1 MVFDPMIFKLQS
13 ENILHFSLENEE
25 FIIKYFVFYIAFLKI
40 SCYKRTVLY
49 STHFFNVGYAGI
61 PGRPQPL
68 IAAF

>member
-1 MVFDPMIFKLQS
+1 MRDAII
-13 ENILHFSLENEE
+13 NY
-25 FIIKYFVFYIAFLKI
+25 FIFYIAFLNN

-61 PGRPQPL
+61 AGGPQPL